1 MIIIGLTIFNGS
13 MTETFNGTTHGPTY
27 PVSGSLKGPVEINFI
42 AGINNGYAGFELDY
56 VCKKDQSKYILV
68 N

>member
-1 MIIIGLTIFNGS
+1 
-13 MTETFNGTTHGPTY
+13 MTETFNGTIN
-27 PVSGSLKGPVEINFI
+27 PVSGSLKGPVEINFV
-42 AGINNGYAGFELDY
+42 AGNNDGYAGFELDY

>member
-1 MIIIGLTIFNGS
+1 